1 MVDAPGKVENKIAG
15 IILRGKL
22 NEKMFKQ
29 IFCNETNDETHKLV
43 SLV

>member
-22 NEKMFKQ
+22 NEKLFLAD
-29 IFCNETNDETHKLV
+29 FL
-43 SLV
+43 